1 MADQIWQD
9 CKLWIDQFNL
19 SGDMNALA
27 LNYGAEVLDTTRF
40 GDASRTRKG
49 GLKSTDFAHEGLFNP
64 GTDLA
69 DEVLFNEIGAGSIM
83 TLSPTDG
90 ADGSLSYFMQNRH
103 AEYSPAANIGEM
115 MAFSVSGQS
124 DGDLIRG
131 TIVHNASRTSSGNGT
146 GRQLGAVSA
155 SQKMY
160 AALHVI
166 SVSGTDPTL
175 DVIVQSAPTSGFSS
189 PVPRFTFGQKTAAGA
204 EWASPVSGAITNT
217 HWRVNY
223 TIGGTDTPTFLFIV
237 SIGIQ

>member
-1 MADQIWQD
+1 MAEQILQD
-9 CKLWIDQFNL
+9 CKLWVDEFDL
-19 SGDMNALA
+19 SGDMNTLA
-27 LNYGAEVLDTTRF
+27 LKHSAEILDVTAF
-40 GDASRTRKG
+40 GHASRNRRG
-49 GLKSTDFAHEGLFNP
+49 GLKSTDFAHEGLFNS

-69 DEVLFNEIGAGSIM
+69 DEVLFGKIGAGSIM

-90 ADGSLSYFMQNRH
+90 LDGALAYFMQNRH
-103 AEYSPAANIGEM
+103 AEYAPSVPIGEM

-124 DGDLIRG
+124 DGEFVRG
-131 TIVHNASRTSSGNGT
+131 TIVNNASRTASGNGT

-155 SQKMY
+155 TQKMY

-175 DVIVQSAPTSGFSS
+175 DVIIQSAPTSGFSS
-189 PVPRFTFGQKTAAGA
+189 PVTRFSFGQKLAAA
-204 EWASPVSGAITNT
+204 SEWATPVNGAIANT

-237 SIGIQ
+237 VIGIQ